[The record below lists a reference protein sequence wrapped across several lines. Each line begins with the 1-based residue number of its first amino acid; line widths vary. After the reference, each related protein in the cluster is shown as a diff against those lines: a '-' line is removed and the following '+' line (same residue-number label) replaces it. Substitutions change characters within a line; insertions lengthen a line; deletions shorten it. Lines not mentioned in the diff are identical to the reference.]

1 MSNDGKSYGVAD
13 DKKSTTEPKKDFECY
28 SVYWH
33 GPDQK
38 WVEGNPQVAVGDEV
52 VIKGQLT
59 YYASKGI
66 YETSSK
72 KAWLYSL
79 NGATE

>member
-1 MSNDGKSYGVAD
+1 MVSLA
-13 DKKSTTEPKKDFECY
+13 
-28 SVYWH
+28 
-33 GPDQK
+33 
-38 WVEGNPQVAVGDEV
+38 QVAAGDEV

-59 YYASKGI
+59 LYKTT